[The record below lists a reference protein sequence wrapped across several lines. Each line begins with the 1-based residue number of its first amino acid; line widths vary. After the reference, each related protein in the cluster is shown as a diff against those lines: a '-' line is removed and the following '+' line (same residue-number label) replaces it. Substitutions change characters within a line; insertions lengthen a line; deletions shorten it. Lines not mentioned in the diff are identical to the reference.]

1 MQRKRPIRNP
11 TASVTSPVTVHQ
23 AMMSLPVHLS
33 WMVRV
38 FWSYYLDLARSEAGW
53 VFFSLLSGSIS
64 GRYVLELIV
73 SERQVR
79 SLIESWI

>member
-33 WMVRV
+33 LMVRV

-79 SLIESWI
+79 SLTESWI